1 MTQQITE
8 GSRVRIKV
16 DAISE
21 IPQARGKLG
30 TLLEYKKTDRGDL
43 ALLRLDMPV
52 DGFFHFYWLV
62 EVPALEPLL

>member
-1 MTQQITE
+1 MTQQIKE

-30 TLLEYKKTDRGDL
+30 TLLEVQEDRPGRL
-43 ALLRLDMPV
+43 GTAAL
-52 DGFFHFYWLV
+52 GHTG
-62 EVPALEPLL
+62 